1 MTTLFLILS
10 ILLAGVALFLTLRPF
25 VPSTFIAY
33 LSLWMVKWSGV
44 VAVPEVMLIFWGI
57 ATLLTLVINNSLP
70 RQASKSIA
78 GAAYISGSS
87 LAGMLVGLISSYQ
100 LMIIGAAVGALFGAM
115 AYSRTPQGS
124 TIKKPASR
132 FIQYVASKGLPTIIT
147 ISLIGIVIQLLILSR

>member
-78 GAAYISGSS
+78 GAAYISGGS
-87 LAGMLVGLISSYQ
+87 LTGMLVGLISSYQ

-132 FIQYVASKGLPTIIT
+132 FIQYVAAKGLPTIIT

>member
-1 MTTLFLILS
+1 MMTLFLILS

-70 RQASKSIA
+70 RQASKSFA
-78 GAAYISGSS
+78 GAAYISGGS

-115 AYSRTPQGS
+115 AYSRTPQGN

-132 FIQYVASKGLPTIIT
+132 FIQYVAAKGLPTVIT

>member
-10 ILLAGVALFLTLRPF
+10 ILLAGLALFLTLRPF

-44 VAVPEVMLIFWGI
+44 VVVPEVMLIFWGI

-78 GAAYISGSS
+78 GAAYISGGS

-132 FIQYVASKGLPTIIT
+132 FIQYVAAKGLPTIIT